1 VRLLA
6 TIAFLGFGV
15 GLGLGL
21 GACGD
26 QARLEP
32 DASAVPDAPADAAA
46 PDAPGAFGEL
56 GGMCGVL
63 GAADLTGPSPRFVR
77 ATFTFARRFDDP
89 ADRPLLTPGGRHVIE
104 TPNAGGSSIFSEVF
118 AYEQLAR
125 CELAPL
131 VKTETEIVY
140 DTAGKITDLSVSI
153 QGVKIG
159 VSVTRAFA
167 FPLGT
172 PYSVS
177 QATTLIKRKLEDIL
191 VSTADVSA
199 ADRWQKQILAVL
211 AYDDQAADTVLEAW
225 NGLAPAVKADSI
237 VLVTTTHGADTFIYT
252 NQ

>member
-1 VRLLA
+1 MRLLA
-6 TIAFLGFGV
+6 VIGFLA
-15 GLGLGL
+15 
-21 GACGD
+21 ACGGSSRTD
-26 QARLEP
+26 P
-32 DASAVPDAPADAAA
+32 DAAA
-46 PDAPGAFGEL
+46 GDGPAADATLDAAVGFGEL

-63 GAADLTGPSPRFVR
+63 DVADLTGAAPRFVR
-77 ATFTFARRFDDP
+77 ASFTFARPFADP

-131 VKTETEIVY
+131 VKTEIEIVY
-140 DTAGKITDLSVSI
+140 DTPGKITDLSVSI
-153 QGVKIG
+153 DGIKVG

-172 PYSVS
+172 PYTVG
-177 QATTLIKRKLEDIL
+177 QAAPLIKRKLEDIQ
-191 VSTADVSA
+191 VSTANVSA

-211 AYDDQAADTVLEAW
+211 AYDDQAADVVLEAW
-225 NGLAPAVKADSI
+225 DALDAAVKADSI
-237 VLVTTTHGADTFIYT
+237 VLVTVTHGADTFIYS